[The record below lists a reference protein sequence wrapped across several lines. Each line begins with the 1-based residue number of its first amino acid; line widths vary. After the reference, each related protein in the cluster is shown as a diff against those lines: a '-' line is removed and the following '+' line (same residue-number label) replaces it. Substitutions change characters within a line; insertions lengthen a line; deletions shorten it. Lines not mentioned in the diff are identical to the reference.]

1 MNIIKCHFGPVSN
14 LYDNHKNRESK
25 TRGYGYKFG
34 LAPMNF
40 LVLKRKLLYLYQYL
54 KITKK

>member
-1 MNIIKCHFGPVSN
+1 MNIIEHHYGPVYY

-25 TRGYGYKFG
+25 TKGYGYFA

-40 LVLKRKLLYLYQYL
+40 LVLKRKLLYLYQNL

>member
-1 MNIIKCHFGPVSN
+1 MNIIKHHYGPVYN
-14 LYDNHKNRESK
+14 LYDKNRESK
-25 TRGYGYKFG
+25 TKGYGYFG

-40 LVLKRKLLYLYQYL
+40 LVLKRKLLYLYQNL